1 MEGGVRCRENNLGSR
16 QSDHSSASYLVKN
29 EEVGVLIH
37 QFPFKN
43 G

>member
-1 MEGGVRCRENNLGSR
+1 MEGGVKCRENNLGSR
-16 QSDHSSASYLVKN
+16 QSDHPSESSLVKN
-29 EEVGVLIH
+29 EGVGVLIH